1 METKIEIIYKTIIRE
16 NNNIRKVLVTKG
28 SDRIGHSSQSFIH
41 HLHSADYW
49 IHNNEVM
56 KSRSD
61 EIPEGTRITDEELI
75 DWFAVCNYATFT
87 RNKKIKK
94 ILD

>member
-16 NNNIRKVLVTKG
+16 NNIIRIVLVTKG
-28 SDRIGHSSQSFIH
+28 SDRIGHTSQSTTQN
-41 HLHSADYW
+41 LLDADYW
-49 IHNNEVM
+49 IHNNKVK
-56 KSRSD
+56 KSRSNK
-61 EIPEGTRITDEELI
+61 ILQGTKITDEELI
-75 DWFAVCNYATFT
+75 DWFAVCNYSTFL